1 MRASYLE
8 RLDRVRYFCCVAI
21 VLDASAI
28 VKIELPKEN
37 FGAAR
42 RPREAAHRFCFSC
55 GDRHRS
61 PFLLQLRRP
70 PYSIVATGGRIR

>member
-8 RLDRVRYFCCVAI
+8 RLDRFRYFCCVAI

-42 RPREAAHRFCFSC
+42 PPQR
-55 GDRHRS
+55 GRS